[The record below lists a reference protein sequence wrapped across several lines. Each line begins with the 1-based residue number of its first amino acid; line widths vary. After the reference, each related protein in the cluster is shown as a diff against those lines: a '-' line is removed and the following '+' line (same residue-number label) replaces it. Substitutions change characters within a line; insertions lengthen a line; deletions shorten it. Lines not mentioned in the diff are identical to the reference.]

1 MEGEREGG
9 RRVDTD
15 GERQGDEMKG
25 AGGRLTE
32 TEKEET
38 DDRQRETNNWQTEGD
53 RHALG
58 GRDTGR
64 KKTGRPRP

>member
-38 DDRQRETNNWQTEGD
+38 DDRGKLTTGRQREIGT
-53 RHALG
+53 L
-58 GRDTGR
+58 
-64 KKTGRPRP
+64 